1 MHCLCIKAY
10 IKEKTPLKSVI
21 AFKGEK
27 NLFLFFY
34 ADRLSGFGKVA
45 LEFDILI
52 VIRVNH
58 VHRIGVFHRDGEI
71 ACHDS
76 VGAGGIG
83 IIAAVDV
90 DVAQAV
96 ANYGIGIRSNFTR
109 PGTCKRV
116 GLCFNLF
123 GIGYIFYRSVIR
135 HYDHRVAI

>member
-1 MHCLCIKAY
+1 MKKICFC
-10 IKEKTPLKSVI
+10 
-21 AFKGEK
+21 
-27 NLFLFFY
+27 FFY
-34 ADRLSGFGKVA
+34 ADRSGGFGKVA

-96 ANYGIGIRSNFTR
+96 ANNRAGVRI
-109 PGTCKRV
+109 
-116 GLCFNLF
+116 
-123 GIGYIFYRSVIR
+123 
-135 HYDHRVAI
+135 

>member
-1 MHCLCIKAY
+1 M
-10 IKEKTPLKSVI
+10 KSVI

-45 LEFDILI
+45 LEFVII

-96 ANYGIGIRSNFTR
+96 ANNRAGVRI
-109 PGTCKRV
+109 
-116 GLCFNLF
+116 
-123 GIGYIFYRSVIR
+123 
-135 HYDHRVAI
+135 

>member
-1 MHCLCIKAY
+1 M
-10 IKEKTPLKSVI
+10 KSVI

-34 ADRLSGFGKVA
+34 ADRSGGFGKVA
-45 LEFDILI
+45 LKFVIL
-52 VIRVNH
+52 VIRVSH
-58 VHRIGVFHRDGEI
+58 VHRIGVFHRDG
-71 ACHDS
+71 AVTRYDS

-96 ANYGIGIRSNFTR
+96 ANNGIGIRSHFTR

-116 GLCFNLF
+116 GLCFRLLNVSVGMSVF
-123 GIGYIFYRSVIR
+123 HIGIV
-135 HYDHRVAI
+135 

>member
-1 MHCLCIKAY
+1 M
-10 IKEKTPLKSVI
+10 KSVI

-45 LEFDILI
+45 LKFVII
-52 VIRVNH
+52 VIRVSH

-71 ACHDS
+71 ACLDS

-83 IIAAVDV
+83 IVVAVDV

-96 ANYGIGIRSNFTR
+96 ANNRAGVRI
-109 PGTCKRV
+109 
-116 GLCFNLF
+116 
-123 GIGYIFYRSVIR
+123 
-135 HYDHRVAI
+135 

>member
-1 MHCLCIKAY
+1 M
-10 IKEKTPLKSVI
+10 KSVI

-34 ADRLSGFGKVA
+34 ADRLSGFGKVT

-58 VHRIGVFHRDGEI
+58 VHRIGVFHRDG
-71 ACHDS
+71 AVTCYDS

-96 ANYGIGIRSNFTR
+96 ANNGIGIRSHFTR

-116 GLCFNLF
+116 GLCFRLLNVSV
-123 GIGYIFYRSVIR
+123 GMSIFKIRIIQRKLNVSVLT
-135 HYDHRVAI
+135 

>member
-1 MHCLCIKAY
+1 M
-10 IKEKTPLKSVI
+10 KSVI

-45 LEFDILI
+45 LEFDIF
-52 VIRVNH
+52 VIRVSH

-71 ACHDS
+71 AYLDS

-96 ANYGIGIRSNFTR
+96 ANNGIGIRSHFTR

-116 GLCFNLF
+116 GLCFRLLNVSAGMSIITI
-123 GIGYIFYRSVIR
+123 GI
-135 HYDHRVAI
+135 A